1 MNEKFTKKEIQ
12 VINKYM
18 KKFWPLLIINETLF
32 HLLYLQGY
40 LKHEFHRV
48 YRALIEYYIAIKRMS
63 SAVERTYVM

>member
-1 MNEKFTKKEIQ
+1 
-12 VINKYM
+12 M
-18 KKFWPLLIINETLF
+18 KKFWPLLIINEALF

-40 LKHEFHRV
+40 LKHEFHRM